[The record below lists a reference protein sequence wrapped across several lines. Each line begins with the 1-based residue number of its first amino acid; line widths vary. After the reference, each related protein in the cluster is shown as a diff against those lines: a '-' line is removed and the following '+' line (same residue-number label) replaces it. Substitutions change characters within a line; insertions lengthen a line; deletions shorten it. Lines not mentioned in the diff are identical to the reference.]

1 MNYSF
6 YDEMDELNEIL
17 TETTDEEIFLE
28 TMMDL
33 LGFNDPKYGVFTE
46 KKSSVEY
53 ALKRFKEH
61 YHYDPENS
69 TITVRGKEYK
79 VDFKI
84 KNDVYHNGDKW
95 SERELEAVI
104 NGPDKKIV
112 LDNKFFKLKNDKRR
126 DALLEHELTHMT
138 LHSED
143 PSSKYLDTDT
153 ISPRK
158 ITRKDVERSKKETRE
173 EEPGIS
179 DSERKLRRLNG
190 IVKRAQLREQ
200 AKPLVS
206 KSTASDEMDK
216 ARDNAAKLAESHI
229 PKHPE
234 VVRTTHVTDP
244 DEYEADARAVNRTG
258 GPKHLKAAL
267 RESNKHMKS
276 EKEIRRSTRAQR
288 HANELQANNVNP
300 NTNHI
305 PPLSKEGK
313 RRLSK
318 QEVENRRKDQNIRSA
333 EDMKY
338 RARAIKDT
346 KLITNP
352 AIQKKV

>member
-6 YDEMDELNEIL
+6 YDEMDELHEIL
-17 TETTDEEIFLE
+17 EETTDEETFLE

-143 PSSKYLDTDT
+143 PSSKYIDTDT
-153 ISPRK
+153 ISSRK
-158 ITRKDVERSKKETRE
+158 ITRKEVDQSKRETGE
-173 EEPGIS
+173 DEPGLS
-179 DSERKLRRLNG
+179 DDERKARTRQGVFRRM
-190 IVKRAQLREQ
+190 QLRNQ
-200 AKPLVS
+200 SQPLKN
-206 KSTASDEMDK
+206 KSTATDEMNK
-216 ARDNAAKLAESHI
+216 ARDDAAKRAESHV

-234 VVRTTHVTDP
+234 VVRSTHVNDP
-244 DEYEADARAVNRTG
+244 DEYEADARSVNRMG

-288 HANELQANNVNP
+288 HADELQTNKINP
-300 NTNHI
+300 NTKYI

-313 RRLSK
+313 RKLTN
-318 QEVENRRKDQNIRSA
+318 QEVKDIRKDQNIRSA

-338 RARAIKDT
+338 RSRALKDT